1 MDLPLRTDISD
12 FTRRDFTFDGKTKP
26 VLITGK
32 AGPAVVV
39 MHEIHGFTPTVARL
53 CRWVRDAGFRV
64 YAPVLFGQPDAT
76 NKESQIDT
84 LARMV
89 SLCISREFTIFAA
102 NRSSPVVD
110 WLKPLARQ
118 AHREC
123 GGRGVGVIG
132 LCLTGGFALSM
143 AVDPTVVAPVMGEP
157 GAPLFFQ
164 TDKLDISPTDLDRVK
179 ARTAAEGLT
188 VRGYRFE
195 GDKICKAERF
205 ATLRRALGSAFIG
218 KEIPD
223 AAGNPNGLKAQKG
236 FPHSVFTIDLIDEAG
251 QPTREAVNEVIA
263 FFRDALTR

>member
-12 FTRRDFTFDGKTKP
+12 FTHRDFTFEGKTKP

-39 MHEIHGFTPTVARL
+39 MHESCGFTPTVARL

-64 YAPVLFGQPDAT
+64 YAPILFGSPDAT
-76 NKESQIDT
+76 NEESQAFSYA

-89 SLCISREFTIFAA
+89 RLCISREFTIFAA

-157 GAPLFFQ
+157 GAPHFFHS
-164 TDKLDISPTDLDRVK
+164 DKLDISPTDLDRVK

-218 KEIPD
+218 KEIP
-223 AAGNPNGLKAQKG
+223 GYS
-236 FPHSVFTIDLIDEAG
+236 HSVFTIDLIDEAG